1 MDNNDKN
8 TDHNPLPT
16 TQLTSLREQAEALLL
31 QRGAIQ
37 NFDNLTPEDIRKM
50 LHELYVHQIELE
62 MQNEELRKAQ
72 LLIDEARGRYFDL
85 YDLAPVGYCTL
96 NEQGLILEANIKAA
110 SLLGLG
116 RRLLISQPIAKYIF
130 NRDQDIFYLKNQQ
143 LKQTHKPQACELRL
157 VKQDGSQIWIILRA
171 TINQDPK
178 GNPIYYIVLSDI
190 TDRKKAETELEEHS
204 KNLERLVSSRTAELL
219 QAMEIAQ
226 AANLAKSSF
235 LASMS
240 HEIRTP
246 MAAIIGL
253 TYLLKRSELKPEQAD
268 KLAKIDT
275 AANHLLNIINDILD
289 ISKIEAGKLELEI
302 VEFQLSDIMDNL
314 SAIIGESAKNKALTI
329 KVDYDAVPQNLLGDP
344 IRLSQALLNYIG
356 NAIKFTETGSICLRA
371 KLLEESD
378 NNLLVRFE
386 IEDTGIGIPS
396 DKIGNLF
403 QPFEQVNTDTDGR
416 YGGSGLG
423 LAINKRLAEM
433 MNGEVGV
440 TSKPGVG
447 STFWF
452 TAHLQRNNN
461 QNKVP
466 VLAPL
471 EHLNM
476 ERELRLKHEGAKLLI
491 VEDNSIISEVLQE
504 LLNTA
509 GLLGDCAKD
518 GLEAVKKAK
527 SNRYDLILMD
537 IQMPNMSGLEAT
549 KIIRDLPEWATTPI
563 IALTANAFTEDR
575 RACLEAGMN
584 DFIAKPVNPDLL
596 FSTLLKWLPERVV
609 SEHDRRVAKITT
621 PTNLESVTASETA
634 KIRMAKIPG
643 LNIPYCQSLL
653 GGNAEKYMELLTIF
667 IETHADDMSLLSA
680 NLSKDNQMV
689 AKRLIHTLKGT
700 AGTLGLEKLE
710 TMSRNLEELL
720 QENQYQSLPGDVI
733 DQAIKAIT
741 LEFNAI
747 NAVLPQAPVPPAQAN
762 SVITNKSKVIAL
774 LDKLD
779 QLLSQNDSSALALFE
794 EHAIDFQITLGTAF
808 NNLNRQM
815 KTFEFEKARETI
827 KPFLK
832 S

>member
-1 MDNNDKN
+1 
-8 TDHNPLPT
+8 
-16 TQLTSLREQAEALLL
+16 
-31 QRGAIQ
+31 
-37 NFDNLTPEDIRKM
+37 
-50 LHELYVHQIELE
+50 
-62 MQNEELRKAQ
+62 
-72 LLIDEARGRYFDL
+72 
-85 YDLAPVGYCTL
+85 
-96 NEQGLILEANIKAA
+96 
-110 SLLGLG
+110 
-116 RRLLISQPIAKYIF
+116 
-130 NRDQDIFYLKNQQ
+130 
-143 LKQTHKPQACELRL
+143 
-157 VKQDGSQIWIILRA
+157 
-171 TINQDPK
+171 
-178 GNPIYYIVLSDI
+178 
-190 TDRKKAETELEEHS
+190 
-204 KNLERLVSSRTAELL
+204 
-219 QAMEIAQ
+219 
-226 AANLAKSSF
+226 
-235 LASMS
+235 MS

-275 AANHLLNIINDILD
+275 AANHLLDIINDILD
-289 ISKIEAGKLELEI
+289 ISKIEAGKMELEI

-779 QLLSQNDSSALALFE
+779 QLLSQ
-794 EHAIDFQITLGTAF
+794 
-808 NNLNRQM
+808 
-815 KTFEFEKARETI
+815 TI
-827 KPFLK
+827 HLLWHYLK
-832 S
+832 NMPLIFKSL

>member
-31 QRGAIQ
+31 QRDSIQ

-50 LHELYVHQIELE
+50 LHELYAHQIELE

-110 SLLGLG
+110 SLLGVG
-116 RRLLISQPIAKYIF
+116 RRLLISQPISKYIF
-130 NRDQDIFYLKNQQ
+130 NRDQDIFYLQNQQ

-609 SEHDRRVAKITT
+609 SEHDHRVAKITT

-747 NAVLPQAPVPPAQAN
+747 NAVLPQAPVPPAQTN

>member
-1 MDNNDKN
+1 
-8 TDHNPLPT
+8 
-16 TQLTSLREQAEALLL
+16 
-31 QRGAIQ
+31 
-37 NFDNLTPEDIRKM
+37 
-50 LHELYVHQIELE
+50 
-62 MQNEELRKAQ
+62 
-72 LLIDEARGRYFDL
+72 
-85 YDLAPVGYCTL
+85 
-96 NEQGLILEANIKAA
+96 
-110 SLLGLG
+110 
-116 RRLLISQPIAKYIF
+116 
-130 NRDQDIFYLKNQQ
+130 
-143 LKQTHKPQACELRL
+143 
-157 VKQDGSQIWIILRA
+157 
-171 TINQDPK
+171 
-178 GNPIYYIVLSDI
+178 
-190 TDRKKAETELEEHS
+190 
-204 KNLERLVSSRTAELL
+204 
-219 QAMEIAQ
+219 
-226 AANLAKSSF
+226 
-235 LASMS
+235 
-240 HEIRTP
+240 
-246 MAAIIGL
+246 
-253 TYLLKRSELKPEQAD
+253 
-268 KLAKIDT
+268 
-275 AANHLLNIINDILD
+275 
-289 ISKIEAGKLELEI
+289 
-302 VEFQLSDIMDNL
+302 
-314 SAIIGESAKNKALTI
+314 
-329 KVDYDAVPQNLLGDP
+329 
-344 IRLSQALLNYIG
+344 
-356 NAIKFTETGSICLRA
+356 
-371 KLLEESD
+371 
-378 NNLLVRFE
+378 
-386 IEDTGIGIPS
+386 
-396 DKIGNLF
+396 
-403 QPFEQVNTDTDGR
+403 
-416 YGGSGLG
+416 
-423 LAINKRLAEM
+423 
-433 MNGEVGV
+433 
-440 TSKPGVG
+440 
-447 STFWF
+447 
-452 TAHLQRNNN
+452 
-461 QNKVP
+461 
-466 VLAPL
+466 
-471 EHLNM
+471 
-476 ERELRLKHEGAKLLI
+476 
-491 VEDNSIISEVLQE
+491 
-504 LLNTA
+504 
-509 GLLGDCAKD
+509 
-518 GLEAVKKAK
+518 VKKAK

-794 EHAIDFQITLGTAF
+794 EHAFDFQVTLGTAF